1 MKKVVQDCIR
11 SRKTPV
17 QSRSAVT
24 VEAILEATIQVL
36 LTVGAERLTTTLIA
50 HRAGVSVG
58 TLYQY
63 FPNKQS
69 VLQAVL
75 EMHLTKVVE
84 AVERACAAAQQQQV
98 AVMAERIVEAF
109 VTAKLER
116 AEASV
121 ALYAVSSNAEANALM
136 QRLRRR
142 SLKAMAGMLVTA
154 TDASFEDVAAISEM
168 VYAAMVGATRA
179 ALEGG
184 ATAKMV
190 RSLREQLVML
200 CKAYLVVAG
209 RVAAGG
215 AAAGGVVARSPEVR
229 SRR

>member
-1 MKKVVQDCIR
+1 MKKGMQDSIQ

-17 QSRSAVT
+17 QSRSTVT

-50 HRAGVSVG
+50 QRAGVSVG

-69 VLQAVL
+69 VLHAVL
-75 EMHLTKVVE
+75 EVHLTKVVV
-84 AVERACAAAQQQQV
+84 AVERACAEARQQPV

-116 AEASV
+116 ADASV

-142 SLKAMAGMLVTA
+142 SWRALAGMLVTA
-154 TDASFEDVAAISEM
+154 TDASFDDPAATSETL
-168 VYAAMVGATRA
+168 YAAMVGATRA

-184 ATAKMV
+184 ATSKMV
-190 RSLREQLVML
+190 RSLREQLVIL
-200 CKAYLVVAG
+200 CKAYL
-209 RVAAGG
+209 
-215 AAAGGVVARSPEVR
+215 AAAGGVAARSPGVR
-229 SRR
+229 SRG

>member
-11 SRKTPV
+11 SRKAPV

-36 LTVGAERLTTTLIA
+36 LAVGAERLTTTLISQ
-50 HRAGVSVG
+50 RAGVSVG

-69 VLQAVL
+69 VLYAVL

-84 AVERACAAAQQQQV
+84 AVERACAAAQQQPV

-116 AEASV
+116 ADASV
-121 ALYAVSSNAEANALM
+121 ALYAVSSNAEANARM

-142 SLKAMAGMLVTA
+142 TLKALAGMLATA
-154 TDASFEDVAAISEM
+154 ADASFDDAAATSETM
-168 VYAAMVGATRA
+168 FAAMAGATRA

-184 ATAKMV
+184 ATPKMV
-190 RSLREQLVML
+190 GSLREQLVML
-200 CKAYLVVAG
+200 CKAYL
-209 RVAAGG
+209 
-215 AAAGGVVARSPEVR
+215 AAAGGVVEGSLGVR
-229 SRR
+229 SRG